1 MRFRSLLTTALL
13 IGCGLGAQESLKST
27 GPLLTVCSY
36 DMEPLVLLWQDV
48 LQSAD
53 PQFKLDMRPNSAV
66 EVAKALI
73 DGKSQLAPINREF
86 KPEEV
91 AAFTQKYGYPPT
103 RIAVGVDALVVL
115 VQKNNP
121 LKELRID
128 QLDAMWTT
136 SRLLGHPKDISTW
149 GDLGII
155 GTNWTSRPIICI
167 DRPQGDGLREYFSQN
182 VSKGGK
188 NKPTNQQSSD
198 AMTLIES
205 LMSNQAAI
213 SYGGLG
219 EVFNNLKTV
228 PLIPAGGKNAIEPS
242 YEAVASGEYPL
253 TRVVYLYFNRAP
265 NRPIEPIVLK
275 FLQFVISSKG
285 QKQLAPMGFVPLPQ
299 DVLVMNR
306 KRLEH

>member
-1 MRFRSLLTTALL
+1 
-13 IGCGLGAQESLKST
+13 
-27 GPLLTVCSY
+27 
-36 DMEPLVLLWQDV
+36 MEPLVLLWQDV
-48 LQSAD
+48 LQNAD
-53 PQFKLDMRPNSAV
+53 PLFKLDLRPNSAI

-73 DGKSQLAPINREF
+73 EGKSQLAPMNREF

-91 AAFTQKYGYPPT
+91 AAFTAKYGYPPT
-103 RIAVGVDALVVL
+103 RIGVGMDALVVL

-121 LKELRID
+121 LKELKIE

-136 SRLLGHPKDISTW
+136 SRLMGYPKDISTW
-149 GDLGII
+149 GDLGIN
-155 GTNWTSRPIICI
+155 GTNWTNRPIICL
-167 DRPQGDGLREYFSQN
+167 DRPTGDGLREFFKQN
-182 VSKGGK
+182 ITKGGK
-188 NKPTNQQSSD
+188 NKDSNRQASD
-198 AMTLIES
+198 AMTFIEE

-213 SYGGLG
+213 GYGGLG

-228 PLIPAGGKNAIEPS
+228 PLIPVGGKNAVEPS

-253 TRVVYLYFNRAP
+253 TRMVYLYFNRAP
-265 NRPIEPIVLK
+265 NRPIEPSVLR
-275 FLQFVISSKG
+275 FLQFVISPKG